1 MSSCCENR
9 MATQATRLPEGTERY
24 RVLIVGAGPA
34 GIFAALE
41 LTRAG
46 VDGVLLLEKGPDLLD
61 RQRLGHGG
69 SMLAGWGGA
78 GAYSDGKLAL
88 STEIGGF
95 MDQYCT
101 PSQLADLVEYV
112 DDTYRTFGAPAELHG
127 SDAEAVARLQRQ
139 AARFDMKLIPS
150 RYRHLG
156 TEGCEELLG
165 KLRAHLARGVAIRCG
180 APAAQVIVGGGNK
193 VAGVRLEDG
202 AEIAADYVILAPG
215 REGSSWL
222 AQEAKRLNL
231 QTTINPVDIGVRVEV
246 PASVMEEITRTTYEA
261 KIIYYTRRFEDMVRT
276 FCMCP
281 YGEVIREDLGGLY
294 TVNGHSYAHHKT
306 ANTNF
311 ALLVSKTFTEPF
323 REPIAYGQHIARLAN
338 MLGGEVIVQRVGDLR
353 QGRRSTPQRIQRGLV
368 VPTLRQAT
376 PGDLSLVLPYR
387 YLANILEM
395 LEALD
400 QLAPGVNSMHTLL
413 YGVEVKFYSLKLRLA
428 PGLETEVA
436 NLFAV
441 GDGAGVSRGLVQAS
455 ASGVLAARS
464 IATRV
469 KGQGN

>member
-1 MSSCCENR
+1 
-9 MATQATRLPEGTERY
+9 MATQATRPSETGERY
-24 RVLIVGAGPA
+24 RVIIVGAGPA

-46 VDGVLLLEKGPDLLD
+46 VDGVLLLEKGPDLPE
-61 RQRLGHGG
+61 RQRVGRAG

-101 PSQLADLVEYV
+101 PSQLAELVEYV
-112 DDTYRTFGAPAELHG
+112 DETYRAFGAPAELHG
-127 SDAEAVARLQRQ
+127 LDTEAVARLQRQ
-139 AARFDMKLIPS
+139 AARLDMKLIPS

-156 TEGCEELLG
+156 TEGCEELVG
-165 KLRAHLARGVAIRCG
+165 KLRAHLGGQVAIRCG
-180 APAAQVIVGGGNK
+180 APVARVIVGTGNK
-193 VAGVRLEDG
+193 AGGVRLEDG
-202 AEIAADYVILAPG
+202 TEIVADSVILAPG
-215 REGSSWL
+215 REGSAWL

-231 QTTINPVDIGVRVEV
+231 RTTINPVDIGVRVEV
-246 PASVMEEITRTTYEA
+246 PASVMEEITRATYEA
-261 KIIYYTRRFEDMVRT
+261 KIHYYTRRFEDMVRT

-281 YGEVIREDLGGLY
+281 YGEVIREDLGGLF
-294 TVNGHSYAHHKT
+294 TVNGHSYAHRKT
-306 ANTNF
+306 SNTNF

-338 MLGGEVIVQRVGDLR
+338 MLGGEVIVQRLGDLR
-353 QGRRSTPQRIQRGLV
+353 QGRRSTPTRIERGLV
-368 VPTLRQAT
+368 EPTLRQAT

-387 YLANILEM
+387 HLANILEM

-400 QLAPGVNSMHTLL
+400 RLAPGVNSMHTLL
-413 YGVEVKFYSLKLRLA
+413 YGVEVKFYSLQLRLG
-428 PGLETEVA
+428 PNLETEISNV
-436 NLFAV
+436 FAV

-464 IATRV
+464 IATRL
-469 KGQGN
+469 KGERG

>member
-1 MSSCCENR
+1 M
-9 MATQATRLPEGTERY
+9 TQRY
-24 RVLIVGAGPA
+24 RVIIVGAGPA

-41 LTRAG
+41 LTRDG
-46 VDGVLLLEKGPDLLD
+46 VDGVLLLEKGPDLAE
-61 RQRLGHGG
+61 RQRLGREG

-88 STEIGGF
+88 STKIGGF
-95 MDQYCT
+95 LDRHCT
-101 PSQLADLVEYV
+101 PGQLAELVEYV
-112 DDTYRTFGAPAELHG
+112 DETYRAFGAPTELYG
-127 SDAEAVARLQRQ
+127 ADAEVVASLQRQ
-139 AARFDMKLIPS
+139 AARLDMKLIPS

-165 KLRAHLARGVAIRCG
+165 KLRTHLGGRVAIRCG
-180 APAAQVIVGGGNK
+180 TPVAGVLVESGKAAG
-193 VAGVRLEDG
+193 GVRLEDG
-202 AEIAADYVILAPG
+202 TEIAADYVVLAPG
-215 REGSSWL
+215 REGSAWL
-222 AQEAKRLNL
+222 AKEAERLGL
-231 QTTINPVDIGVRVEV
+231 HTTINPVDIGVRIEV
-246 PASVMEEITRTTYEA
+246 PASVMEEITRATYEA

-294 TVNGHSYAHHKT
+294 TVNGHSYAHRKT

-338 MLGGEVIVQRVGDLR
+338 MLGGEVIVQRLGDLR
-353 QGRRSTPQRIQRGLV
+353 QGRRSTPRRIERGLV
-368 VPTLRQAT
+368 EPTLHQAT

-400 QLAPGVNSMHTLL
+400 RLVPGVNSVHTLL
-413 YGVEVKFYSLKLRLA
+413 YGVEVKFYSLQLRLGA
-428 PGLETEVA
+428 GLETEIA
-436 NLFAV
+436 HLFAV

-464 IATRV
+464 IAAQI
-469 KGQGN
+469 KGGGD

>member
-1 MSSCCENR
+1 M
-9 MATQATRLPEGTERY
+9 
-24 RVLIVGAGPA
+24 GAGPA

-46 VDGVLLLEKGPDLLD
+46 VDGVLLLEKGPDLSE
-61 RQRLGHGG
+61 RQRLGRAG

-101 PSQLADLVEYV
+101 PHQLAELVDYV
-112 DDTYRTFGAPAELHG
+112 DETYRAFGAPAELHG
-127 SDAEAVARLQRQ
+127 SDAEAVGRLQRQ
-139 AARFDMKLIPS
+139 AARLDMKLIPS

-156 TEGCEELLG
+156 TEGCGDLVG
-165 KLRAHLARGVAIRCG
+165 KLRAHLGAHVAIRCG
-180 APAAQVIVGGGNK
+180 APVAQVIVGTGNR
-193 VAGVRLEDG
+193 ARGVRLEDG
-202 AEIAADYVILAPG
+202 TEIVADSVILAPG
-215 REGSSWL
+215 REGSAWL

-231 QTTINPVDIGVRVEV
+231 RTTINPVDIGVRVEV
-246 PASVMEEITRTTYEA
+246 PASVLEEITRATYEA

-281 YGEVIREDLGGLY
+281 HGEVIREDLGGLY
-294 TVNGHSYAHHKT
+294 TVNGHSYAHGAT
-306 ANTNF
+306 GNTNF

-323 REPIAYGQHIARLAN
+323 HEPIAYGRYIAQLAN
-338 MLGGEVIVQRVGDLR
+338 MLGGEVLVQRVGDLR
-353 QGRRSTPQRIQRGLV
+353 QGRRSTPGRLARGLV
-368 VPTLRQAT
+368 EPTLKGAT

-387 YLANILEM
+387 YLADILEM

-400 QLAPGVNSMHTLL
+400 RLAPGVNSVHTLL
-413 YGVEVKFYSLKLRLA
+413 YGVEVKFYSLQLRLSRA
-428 PGLETEVA
+428 LETEVSG
-436 NLFAV
+436 LYAV

-455 ASGVLAARS
+455 ASGVLAARA
-464 IATRV
+464 IAARLTGGTPPPRAA
-469 KGQGN
+469 Q

>member
-1 MSSCCENR
+1 

-180 APAAQVIVGGGNK
+180 APTAQVIVGGGNK

>member
-1 MSSCCENR
+1 M
-9 MATQATRLPEGTERY
+9 TRRY
-24 RVLIVGAGPA
+24 RVVIVGAGPA

-46 VDGVLLLEKGPDLLD
+46 VDGVLLLEKGPDLPE
-61 RQRLGHGG
+61 RQRLGREG

-78 GAYSDGKLAL
+78 GAFSDGKLAL

-95 MDQYCT
+95 MDQHCT
-101 PSQLADLVEYV
+101 PGQLAELVEYV
-112 DDTYRTFGAPAELHG
+112 DETYRVFGAPAELHG
-127 SDAEAVARLQRQ
+127 SDAEAVASLQRQ
-139 AARFDMKLIPS
+139 AARLDMKLIPC
-150 RYRHLG
+150 RFRHLG

-165 KLRAHLARGVAIRCG
+165 KLRAHLGGRVTIQCETPVAEVR
-180 APAAQVIVGGGNK
+180 VGGAK
-193 VAGVRLEDG
+193 TAEGVRLEDG
-202 AEIAADYVILAPG
+202 TEIAADHVLLAPG
-215 REGSSWL
+215 REGSAWL
-222 AQEAKRLNL
+222 AKEAERLGL
-231 QTTINPVDIGVRVEV
+231 STAINPVDIGVRVEV
-246 PASVMEEITRTTYEA
+246 PASVMEEITRATYEA

-294 TVNGHSYAHHKT
+294 TVNGHSYAHRKS

-323 REPIAYGQHIARLAN
+323 HEPIAYGQHIARLAN
-338 MLGGEVIVQRVGDLR
+338 MLGGEVIVQRLGDLR
-353 QGRRSTPQRIQRGLV
+353 QGRRSTPGRIGRGLV
-368 VPTLRQAT
+368 TPTLHQAT

-387 YLANILEM
+387 YLADILEM

-400 QLAPGVNSMHTLL
+400 RLAPGVNSVHTLL
-413 YGVEVKFYSLKLRLA
+413 YGVEVKFYSLQLRLG
-428 PGLETEVA
+428 PGLETEIT

-464 IATRV
+464 IAARL
-469 KGQGN
+469 KGAG

>member
-1 MSSCCENR
+1 M
-9 MATQATRLPEGTERY
+9 TGRY
-24 RVLIVGAGPA
+24 RVIIVGAGPA
-34 GIFAALE
+34 GIFASLE

-46 VDGVLLLEKGPDLLD
+46 IETVLLLEKGPDLPE
-61 RQRLGHGG
+61 RQRLGRGG

-95 MDQYCT
+95 MNRYCT
-101 PSQLADLVEYV
+101 PNQMAELVEYV
-112 DDTYRTFGAPAELHG
+112 DETYQAFGAPAELHG
-127 SDAEAVARLQRQ
+127 SDVEAVAHLQRQ

-156 TEGCEELLG
+156 TDGCEELVG
-165 KLRAHLARGVAIRCG
+165 KLRAHLGGRVAIRCG
-180 APAAQVIVGGGNK
+180 APVAQVILGSGGA

-202 AEIAADYVILAPG
+202 TEIAADYVVLAPG
-215 REGSSWL
+215 REGSAWL
-222 AQEAKRLNL
+222 AKEAERLRL
-231 QTTINPVDIGVRVEV
+231 HTTINPVDIGVRIEV
-246 PASVMEEITRTTYEA
+246 PASVMEEITRATYEA
-261 KIIYYTRRFEDMVRT
+261 KLIYYTRRFEDMVRT

-294 TVNGHSYAHHKT
+294 TVNGHSYAHRQT

-338 MLGGEVIVQRVGDLR
+338 MLGGEVIVQRLGDLW
-353 QGRRSTPQRIQRGLV
+353 QGRRSTPDRIGRGLV
-368 VPTLRQAT
+368 EPTLREAT

-387 YLANILEM
+387 YLADILEM

-400 QLAPGVNSMHTLL
+400 RLAPGINSVHTLL
-413 YGVEVKFYSLKLRLA
+413 YGVEVKFYSLQLRLG
-428 PGLETEVA
+428 PGLETEIPH
-436 NLFAV
+436 LLAV

-455 ASGVLAARS
+455 ASGVLAAWH
-464 IATRV
+464 IAAQV
-469 KGQGN
+469 KGGGS

>member
-1 MSSCCENR
+1 
-9 MATQATRLPEGTERY
+9 MATRATRLPEGTEQH
-24 RVLIVGAGPA
+24 RVIIVGAGPA

-41 LTRAG
+41 LTRVG
-46 VDGVLLLEKGPDLLD
+46 VDGVLLLEKGPDLPE
-61 RQRLGHGG
+61 RQRLGHSG

-101 PSQLADLVEYV
+101 QSQLADLVEYV
-112 DDTYRTFGAPAELHG
+112 DDTYRAFGAPAELHG
-127 SDAEAVARLQRQ
+127 SNAEAVARLQRQ
-139 AARFDMKLIPS
+139 AARFNMKLIPS

-165 KLRAHLARGVAIRCG
+165 KLRAHLASKVAIRCG
-180 APAAQVIVGGGNK
+180 APVAQVIVGSGTR

-202 AEIAADYVILAPG
+202 TEMAADHVILAPG
-215 REGSSWL
+215 REGSAWL

-246 PASVMEEITRTTYEA
+246 PASIMEEITRATYEA

-353 QGRRSTPQRIQRGLV
+353 QGRRSTPQRIERGLV
-368 VPTLRQAT
+368 VPTLQQAT

-413 YGVEVKFYSLKLRLA
+413 YGVEVKFYSLQLRLA

-464 IATRV
+464 IATRL
-469 KGQGN
+469 KDQGN

>member
-1 MSSCCENR
+1 MSR
-9 MATQATRLPEGTERY
+9 GY
-24 RVLIVGAGPA
+24 RVIIVGAGPA

-41 LTRAG
+41 LARSG
-46 VDGVLLLEKGPDLLD
+46 VDRVLLLEKGPDLPE
-61 RQRLGHGG
+61 RQRLGRGG
-69 SMLAGWGGA
+69 SRLSGWGGA

-95 MDQYCT
+95 MERYCT
-101 PSQLADLVEYV
+101 PGQMAELVEYV
-112 DDTYRTFGAPAELHG
+112 DETYRAFGAPAELHG
-127 SDAEAVARLQRQ
+127 SDTEAVAHLERQ
-139 AARFDMKLIPS
+139 TARFDMKLIPS

-156 TEGCEELLG
+156 TEGCEELVG
-165 KLRAHLARGVAIRCG
+165 KLRAHLGGQVAIRCG
-180 APAAQVIVGGGNK
+180 APVVEVIVGGGNA

-202 AEIAADYVILAPG
+202 TEISADYVILAPG
-215 REGSSWL
+215 REGSAWL
-222 AQEAKRLNL
+222 AREAERLAL
-231 QTTINPVDIGVRVEV
+231 HTTINPVDIGVRVEV
-246 PASVMEEITRTTYEA
+246 AASVLEEITRATYEA

-281 YGEVIREDLGGLY
+281 YGEVIREDLGGLF
-294 TVNGHSYAHHKT
+294 TVNGHSYAHRKT
-306 ANTNF
+306 ANSNF

-338 MLGGEVIVQRVGDLR
+338 MLGGEVIVQRLGDLR
-353 QGRRSTPQRIQRGLV
+353 QGRRSTPGRIGRGLV
-368 VPTLRQAT
+368 EPTLREAT

-400 QLAPGVNSMHTLL
+400 RLVPGVNSVHTLL
-413 YGVEVKFYSLKLRLA
+413 YGVEVKFYSLQLQLG
-428 PGLETEVA
+428 PGLETEIPR
-436 NLFAV
+436 LFAV

-464 IATRV
+464 IAERV
-469 KGQGN
+469 KGKGD

>member
-1 MSSCCENR
+1 M
-9 MATQATRLPEGTERY
+9 TQRY
-24 RVLIVGAGPA
+24 RVIIVGAGPA

-46 VDGVLLLEKGPDLLD
+46 VDGILLLEKGPDLAE
-61 RQRLGHGG
+61 RQRLGREG
-69 SMLAGWGGA
+69 SMLTGWGGA

-101 PSQLADLVEYV
+101 PGQLAELVQYV
-112 DDTYRTFGAPAELHG
+112 DDTYRAFGAPAELYG
-127 SDAEAVARLQRQ
+127 SDAEAVASLQRQ
-139 AARFDMKLIPS
+139 AARLDMKLIPS

-165 KLRAHLARGVAIRCG
+165 KLRAHLGGRVAIRCG
-180 APAAQVIVGGGNK
+180 APVDEVLVDGRRAAG
-193 VAGVRLEDG
+193 GVRLEDRT
-202 AEIAADYVILAPG
+202 EIAADYVVLAPG
-215 REGSSWL
+215 REGSAWL
-222 AQEAKRLNL
+222 AKEAERLQL
-231 QTTINPVDIGVRVEV
+231 HTSINPVDIGVRIEV
-246 PASVMEEITRTTYEA
+246 PASVMEEITRATYEA

-281 YGEVIREDLGGLY
+281 YGEVIREELGGLY
-294 TVNGHSYAHHKT
+294 TVNGHSYAHRRT
-306 ANTNF
+306 VNTNF

-338 MLGGEVIVQRVGDLR
+338 MLGGEVIVQRLGDLR
-353 QGRRSTPQRIQRGLV
+353 QGRRSTPRRIERSLV
-368 VPTLRQAT
+368 EPTLRHAT

-400 QLAPGVNSMHTLL
+400 RLAPGVNSVHTLL
-413 YGVEVKFYSLKLRLA
+413 YGVEVKFYSLQLRLGA
-428 PGLETEVA
+428 GLETEIA
-436 NLFAV
+436 RLHAV

-455 ASGVLAARS
+455 ASGVLAARA
-464 IATRV
+464 IAQ
-469 KGQGN
+469 KISSCAEKSGG

>member
-1 MSSCCENR
+1 
-9 MATQATRLPEGTERY
+9 MATQATRPSETGERY
-24 RVLIVGAGPA
+24 RVIIVGAGPA

-46 VDGVLLLEKGPDLLD
+46 VDGVLLLEKGPDLPE
-61 RQRLGHGG
+61 RQRVGRAG

-101 PSQLADLVEYV
+101 PSQLAELVEYV
-112 DDTYRTFGAPAELHG
+112 DETYRAFGAPAELHG
-127 SDAEAVARLQRQ
+127 SDTEAVARLQRQ
-139 AARFDMKLIPS
+139 AARLDMKLIPS

-156 TEGCEELLG
+156 TEGCEELVG
-165 KLRAHLARGVAIRCG
+165 KLRAHLGGQVAIRCG
-180 APAAQVIVGGGNK
+180 APVARVIVGTGNK
-193 VAGVRLEDG
+193 AGGVRLEDG
-202 AEIAADYVILAPG
+202 TEIVADSVILAPG
-215 REGSSWL
+215 REGSAWL

-231 QTTINPVDIGVRVEV
+231 RTTINPVDIGVRVEV
-246 PASVMEEITRTTYEA
+246 PASVMEEITRATYEA
-261 KIIYYTRRFEDMVRT
+261 KIHYYTRRFEDMVRT

-281 YGEVIREDLGGLY
+281 YGEVIREDLGGLF
-294 TVNGHSYAHHKT
+294 TVNGHSYAHRKT
-306 ANTNF
+306 SNTNF

-338 MLGGEVIVQRVGDLR
+338 MLGGEVIVQRLGDLR
-353 QGRRSTPQRIQRGLV
+353 QGRRSTPTRIERGLV
-368 VPTLRQAT
+368 EPTLRQAT

-387 YLANILEM
+387 HLANILEM

-400 QLAPGVNSMHTLL
+400 RLAPGVNSMHTLL
-413 YGVEVKFYSLKLRLA
+413 YGVEVKFYSLQLRLG
-428 PGLETEVA
+428 PNLETEISNV
-436 NLFAV
+436 FAV

-464 IATRV
+464 IATRL
-469 KGQGN
+469 KGERG

>member
-1 MSSCCENR
+1 M
-9 MATQATRLPEGTERY
+9 TQRY
-24 RVLIVGAGPA
+24 RVIIVGAGPA

-41 LTRAG
+41 LTRDG
-46 VDGVLLLEKGPDLLD
+46 VDGVLLLEKGPDLAE
-61 RQRLGHGG
+61 RQRLGREG

-88 STEIGGF
+88 STKIGGF
-95 MDQYCT
+95 LDRHCT
-101 PSQLADLVEYV
+101 PGQLAELVEYV
-112 DDTYRTFGAPAELHG
+112 DETYRAFGAPTELYG
-127 SDAEAVARLQRQ
+127 ADAEAVASLQRQ
-139 AARFDMKLIPS
+139 AARLDMKLIPS

-165 KLRAHLARGVAIRCG
+165 KLRTHLGGRVAIRCG
-180 APAAQVIVGGGNK
+180 TPVAGVLVESGKAAG
-193 VAGVRLEDG
+193 GVRLEDG
-202 AEIAADYVILAPG
+202 TEIVADYVVLAPG
-215 REGSSWL
+215 REGSAWL
-222 AQEAKRLNL
+222 AKEAERLGL
-231 QTTINPVDIGVRVEV
+231 HTTINPVDIGVRIEV
-246 PASVMEEITRTTYEA
+246 PASVMEEITRATYEA

-294 TVNGHSYAHHKT
+294 TVNGHSYAHRKT

-338 MLGGEVIVQRVGDLR
+338 MLGGEVIVQRLGDLR
-353 QGRRSTPQRIQRGLV
+353 QGRRSTPRRIERGLV
-368 VPTLRQAT
+368 EPTLHQAT

-400 QLAPGVNSMHTLL
+400 RLVPGVNSVHTLL
-413 YGVEVKFYSLKLRLA
+413 YGVEVKFYSLQLRLGA
-428 PGLETEVA
+428 GLETEIA
-436 NLFAV
+436 HLFAV

-455 ASGVLAARS
+455 ASGVLAARA
-464 IATRV
+464 IAQ
-469 KGQGN
+469 KISSCA

>member
-1 MSSCCENR
+1 MS
-9 MATQATRLPEGTERY
+9 TGY
-24 RVLIVGAGPA
+24 RVIIVGAGPA

-46 VDGVLLLEKGPDLLD
+46 VDGVLLLEKGPDLPE
-61 RQRLGHGG
+61 RQRLGRAG

-78 GAYSDGKLAL
+78 GAFSDGKLAL

-95 MDQYCT
+95 LDRHCT
-101 PSQLADLVEYV
+101 PGQLAELVEYV
-112 DDTYRTFGAPAELHG
+112 DETYCAFGAPAELHG
-127 SDAEAVARLQRQ
+127 SDAEAVAALQRQ
-139 AARFDMKLIPS
+139 AARLDMKLIPS
-150 RYRHLG
+150 RFRHLG
-156 TEGCEELLG
+156 SEGCEALLG
-165 KLRAHLARGVAIRCG
+165 KLRAHLGGKVTVRCG
-180 APAAQVIVGGGNK
+180 APVAEVIVGRDNR

-202 AEIAADYVILAPG
+202 TEVPAEYVILAPG
-215 REGSSWL
+215 REGSAWL
-222 AQEAKRLNL
+222 AKEAERLRL
-231 QTTINPVDIGVRVEV
+231 HTQINPVDIGVRVEV
-246 PASVMEEITRTTYEA
+246 PASVMEEITRATYEA

-294 TVNGHSYAHHKT
+294 TVNGHSYAHRRS

-338 MLGGEVIVQRVGDLR
+338 MLGGEVIVQRLGDLR
-353 QGRRSTPQRIQRGLV
+353 QGRRSTPRRIERGLV
-368 VPTLRQAT
+368 EPTLSKAT

-387 YLANILEM
+387 YLADILEM

-400 QLAPGVNSMHTLL
+400 RLAPGVNSVHTLL
-413 YGVEVKFYSLKLRLA
+413 YGVEVKFYSLQLRLG
-428 PGLETEVA
+428 PGLETEIA
-436 NLFAV
+436 HLYAV

-455 ASGVLAARS
+455 ASGVLAARG
-464 IATRV
+464 IAARLDPASALP
-469 KGQGN
+469 

>member
-1 MSSCCENR
+1 MSR
-9 MATQATRLPEGTERY
+9 GY
-24 RVLIVGAGPA
+24 RVIIVGAGPA

-41 LTRAG
+41 LARSG
-46 VDGVLLLEKGPDLLD
+46 VDGILLLEKGPDLPD
-61 RQRLGHGG
+61 RQRLGRAG
-69 SMLAGWGGA
+69 SMLSGWGGA

-88 STEIGGF
+88 STEIGGS
-95 MDQYCT
+95 MERYCT
-101 PSQLADLVEYV
+101 PSQMAELVEYV
-112 DDTYRTFGAPAELHG
+112 DETYRTFGAPAELHG
-127 SDAEAVARLQRQ
+127 SDAEAVALLERQ

-156 TEGCEELLG
+156 TEGCEEVAG
-165 KLRAHLARGVAIRCG
+165 KFRAHLAGQVAVRCG
-180 APAAQVIVGGGNK
+180 APVTEVLIGGGNA
-193 VAGVRLEDG
+193 VAGVRLGDG
-202 AEIAADYVILAPG
+202 TEIAAEYVILAPG
-215 REGSSWL
+215 REGSAWL
-222 AQEAKRLNL
+222 AREAGRLAL
-231 QTTINPVDIGVRVEV
+231 HTTINPVDIGVRVEV
-246 PASVMEEITRTTYEA
+246 PASVLEEITRATYEA

-281 YGEVIREDLGGLY
+281 YGEVIQEDLGGLF
-294 TVNGHSYAHHKT
+294 TVNGHSYAHRKT

-338 MLGGEVIVQRVGDLR
+338 MLGGEVIVQRLGDLR
-353 QGRRSTPQRIQRGLV
+353 QGRRSTPVRIGRGLV
-368 VPTLRQAT
+368 EPTLREAT

-400 QLAPGVNSMHTLL
+400 RLIPGVNSVHTLL
-413 YGVEVKFYSLKLRLA
+413 YGVEVKFYSLQLQLG
-428 PGLETEVA
+428 PGLETEIPH
-436 NLFAV
+436 LFAV

-464 IATRV
+464 IAARV
-469 KGQGN
+469 KGKGD